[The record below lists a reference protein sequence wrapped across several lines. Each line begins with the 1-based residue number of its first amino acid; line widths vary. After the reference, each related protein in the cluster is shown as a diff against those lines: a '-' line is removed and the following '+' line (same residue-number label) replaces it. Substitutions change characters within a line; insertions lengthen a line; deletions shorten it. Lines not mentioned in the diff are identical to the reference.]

1 MTGDF
6 FGWGVV
12 MAHRL
17 SDLMGRWTRSGL
29 VLGLV
34 FCGACGEFETG
45 YFQSKVN
52 QVTQEEV
59 AKRYGA
65 PHKQEKQPDG
75 RSLWTYFVRGSGTS
89 GYSGYARAEYCR
101 AYLLTFDQEGMLR
114 DWHDQDCATKPAKI
128 TDPFSDRN

>member
-1 MTGDF
+1 M
-6 FGWGVV
+6 
-12 MAHRL
+12 
-17 SDLMGRWTRSGL
+17 RWTRFCL

-52 QVTQEEV
+52 QVTQDEV
-59 AKRYGA
+59 AKRYGV

-75 RSLWTYFVRGSGTS
+75 HALWTYYVRGSGTS

-101 AYLLTFDQEGMLR
+101 AYQLTFDQQGMLR

>member
-1 MTGDF
+1 MANWWASILRR
-6 FGWGVV
+6 WGGET
-12 MAHRL
+12 AI
-17 SDLMGRWTRSGL
+17 L
-29 VLGLV
+29 VLAVLSG
-34 FCGACGEFETG
+34 CGEFETG

-59 AKRYGA
+59 AKRYGT

-75 RSLWTYFVRGSGTS
+75 RSLWTYYVRGSGTS

-101 AYLLTFDQEGMLR
+101 AYLLTFDQQGMLR

-128 TDPFSDRN
+128 TEPFSDRN

>member
-1 MTGDF
+1 MAQR
-6 FGWGVV
+6 WGHEI
-12 MAHRL
+12 M
-17 SDLMGRWTRSGL
+17 RWIRFCL
-29 VLGLV
+29 VLALV

-59 AKRYGA
+59 AKRYGM
-65 PHKQEKQPDG
+65 PHKQEKQQDG
-75 RSLWTYFVRGSGTS
+75 RSLWTYYVRGSGTS

-101 AYLLTFDQEGMLR
+101 AYLLTFDQQGMLR

-128 TDPFSDRN
+128 TEPFSDRN

>member
-1 MTGDF
+1 
-6 FGWGVV
+6 
-12 MAHRL
+12 
-17 SDLMGRWTRSGL
+17 MGGGMSRKSSGFAERWIGSGI
-29 VLGLV
+29 VLALV

-65 PHKQEKQPDG
+65 PHKQEPQADG
-75 RSLWTYFVRGSGTS
+75 RVLWTYYVRGSGTS

-101 AYLLTFDQEGMLR
+101 AYLLTFDQQGLLR
-114 DWHDQDCATKPAKI
+114 DWHDQDCGTKPAKI
-128 TDPFSDRN
+128 TEPFSDRN

>member
-1 MTGDF
+1 MTNWREGTLRQ
-6 FGWGVV
+6 WG
-12 MAHRL
+12 
-17 SDLMGRWTRSGL
+17 GRIAIL
-29 VLGLV
+29 VLAVVSG
-34 FCGACGEFETG
+34 CGEFETG

-59 AKRYGA
+59 AKRYGT

-75 RSLWTYFVRGSGTS
+75 RSQWTYFVRGSGTS

-101 AYLLTFDQEGMLR
+101 AYLLTFDQQGMLR

-128 TDPFSDRN
+128 TEPFSDRN

>member
-1 MTGDF
+1 MTSYG
-6 FGWGVV
+6 
-12 MAHRL
+12 L
-17 SDLMGRWTRSGL
+17 SGLVGRWARSGL

-34 FCGACGEFETG
+34 FYGACGEFETG

-65 PHKQEKQPDG
+65 PHRQDKQADG
-75 RSLWTYFVRGSGTS
+75 RALWTYYVRGSGTS

-101 AYLLTFDQEGMLR
+101 AYLLTFDQQGTLR
-114 DWHDQDCATKPAKI
+114 DWREQDCATKPAKI

>member
-1 MTGDF
+1 MAQR
-6 FGWGVV
+6 WGQVV
-12 MAHRL
+12 M
-17 SDLMGRWTRSGL
+17 RWTRSSL
-29 VLGLV
+29 VLVLV
-34 FCGACGEFETG
+34 LCGACGEFETG
-45 YFQSKVN
+45 YFESKVN

-65 PHKQEKQPDG
+65 PHKQEKQADG

-101 AYLLTFDQEGMLR
+101 AYLLTFDQQGILR

>member
-1 MTGDF
+1 MAQR
-6 FGWGVV
+6 WAYVV
-12 MAHRL
+12 M
-17 SDLMGRWTRSGL
+17 RWTRLCL

-52 QVTQEEV
+52 QVTQDEV
-59 AKRYGA
+59 AKRYGM

-75 RSLWTYFVRGSGTS
+75 RSLWTYYVRGSGTS

-101 AYLLTFDQEGMLR
+101 AYLLTFDQQGTLR
-114 DWHDQDCATKPAKI
+114 DWHDQDCATKPATI
-128 TDPFSDRN
+128 TEPFSDRN

>member
-1 MTGDF
+1 
-6 FGWGVV
+6 
-12 MAHRL
+12 MAQRRL
-17 SDLMGRWTRSGL
+17 HIVTRWTCSCI
-29 VLGLV
+29 VLALV

-52 QVTQEEV
+52 QVTQDEV
-59 AKRYGA
+59 AKRYGV

-75 RSLWTYFVRGSGTS
+75 RSLWTYYVRGSGTS

-128 TDPFSDRN
+128 TEPFSDRN

>member
-1 MTGDF
+1 MAQR
-6 FGWGVV
+6 WGHEI
-12 MAHRL
+12 M
-17 SDLMGRWTRSGL
+17 RWIRFCV

-34 FCGACGEFETG
+34 CCGACSEFETG

-59 AKRYGA
+59 AKRYGM

-75 RSLWTYFVRGSGTS
+75 RSLWTYYVRGSGTS

-101 AYLLTFDQEGMLR
+101 AYLLTFDQQGMLR